1 MAFGIGTFARRY
13 PLGFIGALI
22 ILTAAFLAAA
32 APVVTVHDPNEVKLQ
47 ETTEGPSWS
56 HLLGTDY
63 LGRDIL
69 TRIIYGGRL
78 SLQVAVL
85 AVLLGT
91 TVGAMI
97 GVVSAYVGGAFDI
110 TSQRVFEVLMAFPGI
125 ILAMVLLVGFGS
137 GVWTITIAIAIT
149 RLSFGV
155 RVVRAV
161 AMSVK
166 ELTYVDAATA
176 SGASGIRIM
185 ALHIAP
191 QCIAPYLVLATAHL
205 GVAIL
210 IEASLG
216 FLGLGI
222 VPPTPTWGNM
232 LGGAVASVL
241 VPHWPLVV
249 FPGLMIT
256 IVVLAFNFLGDAVRD
271 AFDPRL
277 RGASS

>member
-1 MAFGIGTFARRY
+1 MSIQRYCVAQDSDVRLNPLGGSLQTGITARARRMAFGIGTFARRY
-13 PLGFIGALI
+13 PLGFTGALI

-56 HLLGTDY
+56 HPLGTDY

-137 GVWTITIAIAIT
+137 GIWTITIAIAIT

-166 ELTYVDAATA
+166 ELTYV
-176 SGASGIRIM
+176 GCRHG
-185 ALHIAP
+185 
-191 QCIAPYLVLATAHL
+191 
-205 GVAIL
+205 
-210 IEASLG
+210 
-216 FLGLGI
+216 
-222 VPPTPTWGNM
+222 
-232 LGGAVASVL
+232 
-241 VPHWPLVV
+241 
-249 FPGLMIT
+249 
-256 IVVLAFNFLGDAVRD
+256 
-271 AFDPRL
+271 
-277 RGASS
+277 